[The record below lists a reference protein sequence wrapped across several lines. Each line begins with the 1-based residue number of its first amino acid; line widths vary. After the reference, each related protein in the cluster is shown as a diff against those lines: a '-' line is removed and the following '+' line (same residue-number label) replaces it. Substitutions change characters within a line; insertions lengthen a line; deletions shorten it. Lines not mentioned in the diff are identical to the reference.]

1 MHIDHLHTGKL
12 FQRRTRRQPGGNT
25 AQSLLEGDLQTVGDE
40 GNKNMRLYPLILL
53 MMYRTDPQIVLQFLE
68 GLLHFGQLHVVL
80 PQLRR
85 IIIGEI
91 RAQQLAALMAPLDT
105 QFGLVERKREAA
117 LIDVAVLLRHVNRDE
132 RIRSPGIPLG
142 AAQLDEQLIAGEC
155 LLL

>member
-12 FQRRTRRQPGGNT
+12 FQRRTRRQAGGNT

-80 PQLRR
+80 PQPTTSQDHHR
-85 IIIGEI
+85 
-91 RAQQLAALMAPLDT
+91 
-105 QFGLVERKREAA
+105 
-117 LIDVAVLLRHVNRDE
+117 
-132 RIRSPGIPLG
+132 
-142 AAQLDEQLIAGEC
+142 
-155 LLL
+155 